1 MRYISLF
8 KHGQPSPLPPAP
20 FLHTG
25 DFSFD
30 STPVQHFI
38 YRILPEGLEP
48 NFMLLK
54 NTGPNS
60 ELQPASI

>member
-30 STPVQHFI
+30 STPLQHFI
-38 YRILPEGLEP
+38 YRILPEGLEL
-48 NFMLLK
+48 NFIAVK
-54 NTGPNS
+54 KYWPKF
-60 ELQPASI
+60 